1 MNRIE
6 EAIKYKHSGYNC
18 TQSVL
23 MAYKDKLNI
32 KEEDI
37 LKLSSGF
44 LLGMGNMKGTCGAL
58 IAANML
64 LGVLN
69 ESKKR
74 MMTLSANLVDEFE
87 KKSGALICSDLKG
100 IKTGKVLCSCD
111 DCIKNAIEILENILN
126 EKE

>member
-58 IAANML
+58 IAVNML
-64 LGVLN
+64 LGLLN

-111 DCIKNAIEILENILN
+111 DCIKNAIEILENMLN

>member
-58 IAANML
+58 IAANMI
-64 LGVLN
+64 LGILN

>member
-64 LGVLN
+64 LGLLN

-100 IKTGKVLCSCD
+100 IKTGKILCSCD

>member
-1 MNRIE
+1 MNRVE

-64 LGVLN
+64 LGLLN

-74 MMTLSANLVDEFE
+74 MMTLSASLVDEFE

-111 DCIKNAIEILENILN
+111 DCIKNAIELLENILN

>member
-64 LGVLN
+64 LGLLN

-100 IKTGKVLCSCD
+100 IKTGKILCSCD
-111 DCIKNAIEILENILN
+111 DCIKNAIEILENILT

>member
-18 TQSVL
+18 TQAVL

-44 LLGMGNMKGTCGAL
+44 LLGMGNMKSTCGAL

-64 LGVLN
+64 LGLLN

-87 KKSGALICSDLKG
+87 IKSGALICSDLKG

-111 DCIKNAIEILENILN
+111 DCIKNAINSLENILY
-126 EKE
+126 EEE

>member
-32 KEEDI
+32 KEQDI

-64 LGVLN
+64 LGLLN

>member
-64 LGVLN
+64 LGLLN

-100 IKTGKVLCSCD
+100 IKTGKILCSCD
-111 DCIKNAIEILENILN
+111 DCIKNAIELLENILN

>member
-1 MNRIE
+1 MTRVE
-6 EAIKYKHSGYNC
+6 DAIKYKHSGYNC

-64 LGVLN
+64 LGLLN
-69 ESKKR
+69 YSKR
-74 MMTLSANLVDEFE
+74 RTMTLSANLVDEFE
-87 KKSGALICSDLKG
+87 KKSGALICADLKG
-100 IKTGKVLCSCD
+100 IKTGTVLCSCD
-111 DCIKNAIEILENILN
+111 NCIKNAIDILEKILN

>member
-6 EAIKYKHSGYNC
+6 DAIKYKHSGCNC

-32 KEEDI
+32 SEEDI

-64 LGVLN
+64 LGSLN
-69 ESKKR
+69 ESKRR
-74 MMTLSANLVDEFE
+74 MMTLSSELVDEFE
-87 KKSGALICSDLKG
+87 KRSGALICADLKG
-100 IKTGKVLCSCD
+100 VKTGQILCPCD
-111 DCIKNAIEILENILN
+111 KCISNAIEILEELLN

>member
-1 MNRIE
+1 
-6 EAIKYKHSGYNC
+6 
-18 TQSVL
+18 

-58 IAANML
+58 IASNML
-64 LGVLN
+64 LGLLN

>member
-6 EAIKYKHSGYNC
+6 DAIKYKHSGCNC

-32 KEEDI
+32 SEEDI

-64 LGVLN
+64 LGSLN
-69 ESKKR
+69 ESKRR
-74 MMTLSANLVDEFE
+74 MMTLSSELVDRSDRVHRPSFLASFLPRQH
-87 KKSGALICSDLKG
+87 KSYSQRQKREPMA
-100 IKTGKVLCSCD
+100 
-111 DCIKNAIEILENILN
+111 
-126 EKE
+126 

>member
-1 MNRIE
+1 MTRVE
-6 EAIKYKHSGYNC
+6 DAIKYKHSGYNC

-44 LLGMGNMKGTCGAL
+44 LLGMGNMKGTGGAL

-64 LGVLN
+64 LGLLN

-74 MMTLSANLVDEFE
+74 MMTLSASLVDEFE

-111 DCIKNAIEILENILN
+111 DCIKNAIELLENILN

>member
-58 IAANML
+58 IASNML
-64 LGVLN
+64 LGLLN

>member
-64 LGVLN
+64 LGLLN